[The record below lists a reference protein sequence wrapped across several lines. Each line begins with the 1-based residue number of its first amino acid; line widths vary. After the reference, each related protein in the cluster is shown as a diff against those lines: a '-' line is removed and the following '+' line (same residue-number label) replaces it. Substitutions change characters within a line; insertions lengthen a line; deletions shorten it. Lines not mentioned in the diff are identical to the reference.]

1 MTTLLSKPTL
11 SGLFDRPLAI
21 VAGSVLA
28 VLLLLHLVEVR
39 EARVQ
44 PTWGPTWGSL
54 VKNELCVNSSGAS
67 DTVTCAVGSRPAL

>member
-28 VLLLLHLVEVR
+28 VLLLLHLV
-39 EARVQ
+39 
-44 PTWGPTWGSL
+44 
-54 VKNELCVNSSGAS
+54 
-67 DTVTCAVGSRPAL
+67 